1 MDQLLQQQITI
12 LDPQNGI
19 SKLLGYNFNI
29 VYKLGIDNMWVD
41 ALSREK
47 EDAQLQFLAYY
58 YIW

>member
-12 LDPQNGI
+12 PDPENGI

-47 EDAQLQFLAYY
+47 KDAQLQFLAYY